1 MVSKPGWKNSRVP
14 ASVVALALAAL
25 GMLGAGLPAAV
36 ASPVTPRHAVAS
48 PVTPRHAVRPAMAAR
63 ARTAR
68 STGAAGSLGSSAR
81 RKPAGDPCAPARAL
95 PRRRGSRRALT
106 IAGPS
111 RPYTTEPATY
121 CGTLTLPGKA
131 RLQPVAVEINGKIVA
146 TAQVGVDRSWH
157 ASISVTGTP
166 ILHIRAVWKPGAA
179 GQLISRPLT
188 IHPTSARDVRPTS
201 LTLIAKA
208 LAAHRISR
216 QTALVD
222 KVFALLAPSKLP
234 KSLVGAKPFTQLDD
248 GGVLAA
254 VADGW
259 HTLSARQRATL
270 LPYLGPYRLPKGA
283 GGPHAAGAGAP
294 NAQATAAAGSG
305 APRLQCNRPAQGYGG
320 VPGTVVIPPFNST
333 VPPGWA
339 FIGTTHFKIWYVTKD
354 IPFTTAAQSLA
365 TARYLAAEA
374 EKVWNAETSLFGRT
388 PPSDASQPCNGG
400 DGRIDIYAIREFL
413 NTGGLTTGFDA
424 ASCQRQ
430 ASFMYIAPDYAN
442 SPSLAQYVLAHDF
455 FHTLQVGSYS
465 LAGPCQMYDWLGE
478 ATATWAVDFV
488 YPSNNLEQPN
498 AETYFKG
505 DFRYSLDTGGAFFS
519 HSPYEDYIFLFFL
532 ARQFDPTV
540 IRDIWDNAEHA
551 DPRHAIDAAVPGGL
565 AAHWHEFALDNW
577 NRAPLDSYTT
587 WDNIPY
593 QLSNQP
599 DVQVNLG
606 GQHSKDFP
614 LRAAGSAA
622 TFISSLSSDYLYVT
636 VTDQNVS
643 HLTFTHYGYSKSPP
657 DGMRIDALIEL
668 GDGTFLQQDWTSG
681 ADHSFCREQP
691 SQDVVAVLLMASN
704 GTLTQGGNF
713 LQPEAKVQASD
724 ACVPTGYQGTVTN
737 NLSIDNAAQNTLQV
751 AKSTVS
757 LAFDAAD
764 SNPALGTFI
773 YNSTGGTVQLSING
787 TGAGGCTI
795 TGSGSF
801 AIAAWQPPN
810 LSGPGAQIQA
820 QDGIGAGSTYVGNGV
835 FTGSTPITET
845 IACPGG
851 SGTGN
856 YFGAGQWW
864 QTDPNGMATAKI
876 KKGQVLSGTLTTTG
890 PDGVTET
897 WTWNLQPVFGP

>member
-1 MVSKPGWKNSRVP
+1 MNMAFTSGGNKSRIL
-14 ASVVALALAAL
+14 ALGVALPLAAL
-25 GMLGAGLPAAV
+25 GMLGGGLPGAA
-36 ASPVTPRHAVAS
+36 ASPAPARHAARPS
-48 PVTPRHAVRPAMAAR
+48 PAAR
-63 ARTAR
+63 TTAR
-68 STGAAGSLGSSAR
+68 STGSAGSLGHFAR

-146 TAQVGVDRSWH
+146 TAQAGVDRLWH
-157 ASISVTGTP
+157 ASISVRGTT
-166 ILHIRAVWKPGAA
+166 ILHIRAVWKPGKA

-188 IHPTSARDVRPTS
+188 IHPISARDTRPTS
-201 LTLIAKA
+201 LTLIARA
-208 LAAHRISR
+208 LAAHRITR
-216 QTALVD
+216 QAALGD

-283 GGPHAAGAGAP
+283 GGPHASGAARP
-294 NAQATAAAGSG
+294 STRAAAAGPGSATPG
-305 APRLQCNRPAQGYGG
+305 LQCNRPVQGYGG
-320 VPGTVVIPPFNST
+320 VPGTVVIPPFSST

-339 FIGTTHFKIWYVTKD
+339 FIGTTHFKIWYVTRD

-374 EKVWNAETSLFGRT
+374 DKVWNAETGLFGRT

-413 NTGGLTTGFDA
+413 NTGGLTTGFNP
-424 ASCQRQ
+424 ASCQQQ
-430 ASFMYIAPDYAN
+430 ASIMYIAPDYAN
-442 SPSLAQYVLAHDF
+442 SPALAQYVLAHEF

-505 DFRYSLDTGGAFFS
+505 DFRFPLDTGGAFSS

-551 DPRHAIDAAVPGGL
+551 DPLHAIDAAVPGGL

-577 NRAPLDSYTT
+577 NRAPLDNYTK

-599 DVQVNLG
+599 DVQVSLG
-606 GQHSKDFP
+606 GKHSRDFP
-614 LRAAGSAA
+614 LRATGTSA
-622 TFISSLSSDYLYVT
+622 TFISRLSSDYLYVT
-636 VTDQNVS
+636 VPDQNVA

-657 DGMRIDALIEL
+657 DGLRIDALIEL

-681 ADHSFCREQP
+681 VDHSFCRKQA
-691 SQDVVAVLLMASN
+691 SQNVVSVLLMASN
-704 GTLTQGGNF
+704 GTLNQGGNF
-713 LQPEAKVQASD
+713 LQSEAKVQASD

-751 AKSTVS
+751 AKAAVN

-764 SNPALGTFI
+764 SNPAVGTFI

-820 QDGIGAGSTYVGNGV
+820 QNGIGPGSAYVGNGA

-845 IACPGG
+845 VACPGG
-851 SGTGN
+851 TGTGP

-864 QTDPNGMATAKI
+864 QTDPNGVETAKI
-876 KKGQVLSGTLTTTG
+876 KKGQVLSGTLTTTA